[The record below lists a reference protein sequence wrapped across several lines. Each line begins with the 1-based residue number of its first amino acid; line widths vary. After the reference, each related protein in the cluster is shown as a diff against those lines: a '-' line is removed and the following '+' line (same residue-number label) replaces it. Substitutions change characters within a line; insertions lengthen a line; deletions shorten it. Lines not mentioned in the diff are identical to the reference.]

1 MDDSPDHIESTV
13 GSTPLPP
20 GDESAPVADAVS
32 GQTVPPETPNPV
44 KEATRRKPRVAK
56 VKPENTKTDEPP
68 MSKPTPMFFAGLN
81 TTLAHII
88 RQERQEKIAG
98 LSIV

>member
-1 MDDSPDHIESTV
+1 MDDSPDHIESAV
-13 GSTPLPP
+13 RSVPVPP
-20 GDESAPVADAVS
+20 CAESAPVADAVS
-32 GQTVPPETPNPV
+32 GQTVAPETPNPV
-44 KEATRRKPRVAK
+44 KEASRRKPRVAR
-56 VKPENTKTDEPP
+56 VKPEDAETVEQP
-68 MSKPTPMFFAGLN
+68 MSKPTPMFFAELN